1 MTGRPTVTLKLAT
14 SLDGR
19 IAMASGESQWI
30 TGEAARREGHGLRAR
45 HDAIMVGIG
54 TVLADDPA
62 LTVRLHDHSGPQ
74 PLRVVLDSRLRNPET
89 AQVAS
94 GNSLI
99 FTTASKRP
107 IGSAEIVE
115 VVEVVGRPNL
125 HAVLDTL
132 YARGVRSVL
141 IEGGGEVAAGFLRE
155 NLIDRLEWFRAPI
168 LLGSEGRPCVAALS
182 LAKLADAPKFRR
194 MSAEIVGDD
203 LWERLERI

>member
-30 TGEAARREGHGLRAR
+30 TGEGARLEAHRLRAR
-45 HDAIMVGIG
+45 HDAVLVGIG

-62 LTVRLHDHSGPQ
+62 LTVRLPDHSGPQ
-74 PLRVVLDSRLRNPET
+74 PLRVVLDSRLRTPDT

-99 FTTASKRP
+99 LTTVESRP
-107 IGSAEIVE
+107 IGQAE
-115 VVEVVGRPNL
+115 VVEVVDAGGRANL
-125 HAVLDTL
+125 HAALDIL
-132 YARGVRSVL
+132 HARGVRSVL
-141 IEGGGEVAAGFLRE
+141 IEGGGEVAASFLRE
-155 NLIDRLEWFRAPI
+155 NLIDRMEWFRAPI
-168 LLGSEGRPCVAALS
+168 LLGGEGRPCVAALS

-194 MSAEIVGDD
+194 KAVEVVGDD